1 MKIAIATAAACLALF
16 GCSTSPSGAA
26 RSAPTAPARDGHSVV
41 IAVTRAPSAAAGR
54 VHLTDATGNDS
65 STSSVILSGAIGDF
79 GTATLD
85 QRTGR
90 FVLHLSRG
98 WFTLQL
104 AELNGRFVAKLGSL
118 SINQSSCSAFA
129 QESGTAPIVSGTGT
143 GSYAHLTGAFALT
156 VTLDEVFHPGG
167 CGEQNSYASQEIIT
181 SGWGTVQD
189 HNSLRRVSPGHPR

>member
-1 MKIAIATAAACLALF
+1 MKIAIATAAACLALV
-16 GCSTSPSGAA
+16 GCSTSPSGPA
-26 RSAPTAPARDGHSVV
+26 RSAPAAPARDGHSLV
-41 IAVTRAPSAAAGR
+41 IGATRARAAAAGR
-54 VHLTDATGNDS
+54 VHLTDATDS
-65 STSSVILSGAIGDF
+65 DSPTSSVILSGAIGDS

-104 AELNGRFVAKLGSL
+104 SELDGRFVAKLRGL
-118 SINQSSCSAFA
+118 SVSKSSCSAFA
-129 QESGTAPIVSGTGT
+129 QASGTAPIVAGTGT

-167 CGEQNSYASQEIIT
+167 CGEQNPYASQEIIT

-189 HNSLRRVSPGHPR
+189 HNSLRVASRGHPR